1 MSLLFV
7 TENLLDLDEDTM
19 HWSESCGFSEDGF
32 SQQPTTNFTQKP
44 YALTQYESLNQTGEL
59 QDLLKRSEKHELS
72 KNCCIFSEVVY
83 ASQYC
88 TQVTEPQ
95 RHLFD
100 DVIQVRSQTFL
111 FLSVCASVNDNTH
124 INTFR
129 SS

>member
-72 KNCCIFSEVVY
+72 KNSCIFFRGCVRFAVLHTSDRTTT
-83 ASQYC
+83 ASI
-88 TQVTEPQ
+88 
-95 RHLFD
+95 R
-100 DVIQVRSQTFL
+100 
-111 FLSVCASVNDNTH
+111 
-124 INTFR
+124 
-129 SS
+129 